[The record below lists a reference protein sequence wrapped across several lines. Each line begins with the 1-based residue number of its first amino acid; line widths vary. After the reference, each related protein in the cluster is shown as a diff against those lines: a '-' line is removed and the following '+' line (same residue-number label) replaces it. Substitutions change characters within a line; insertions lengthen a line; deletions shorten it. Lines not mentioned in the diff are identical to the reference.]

1 MLILFFCYEQLMT
14 TVDEL
19 AKEEEKEEEEKEKLA
34 SLSIRR
40 QTSQE

>member
-1 MLILFFCYEQLMT
+1 MSILLFCYEQLMV

-19 AKEEEKEEEEKEKLA
+19 AKEEEKEQEEKEKLA

>member
-1 MLILFFCYEQLMT
+1 MT
-14 TVDEL
+14 IVDEL

>member
-1 MLILFFCYEQLMT
+1 MT

>member
-1 MLILFFCYEQLMT
+1 MLILLFCYEQLMII
-14 TVDEL
+14 VDEL

>member
-1 MLILFFCYEQLMT
+1 MLILLFCYEQLMT
-14 TVDEL
+14 IVDEL
-19 AKEEEKEEEEKEKLA
+19 AKEEEKEEEKEKLA